1 MAKKSNRNLQ
11 QKMQSMQAESRQ
23 AEESTVGYTKPT
35 IHADKH
41 EPNRP
46 SI

>member
-1 MAKKSNRNLQ
+1 MAKKSNRGLQ
-11 QKMQSMQAESRQ
+11 QKMQAMQDESRQ
-23 AEESTVGYTKPT
+23 AEESVVGYTKPT

-46 SI
+46 SV